1 MKDKKADYKKKRGLK
16 FEADMKARNATKS
29 IEVKGGFDDHAQM
42 KKITD

>member
-1 MKDKKADYKKKRGLK
+1 
-16 FEADMKARNATKS
+16 MKARNGTKS